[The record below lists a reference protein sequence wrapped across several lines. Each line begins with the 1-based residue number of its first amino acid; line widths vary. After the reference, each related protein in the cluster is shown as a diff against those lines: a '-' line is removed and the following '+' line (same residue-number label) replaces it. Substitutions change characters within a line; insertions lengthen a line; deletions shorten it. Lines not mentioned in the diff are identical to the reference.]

1 MENKAMF
8 RTIGNMIY
16 SDKFSINL
24 GSLEFAFLGRM
35 GGHAHNRDN
44 SKGFH
49 KSRSTVILDR
59 QLSTELVT
67 VSQLMHHL
75 WVL

>member
-16 SDKFSINL
+16 SDTFSVNL
-24 GSLEFAFLGRM
+24 SIPQVQPLGRKKW
-35 GGHAHNRDN
+35 HTHNRDN
-44 SKGFH
+44 SQGFH
-49 KSRSTVILDR
+49 KSRSTIILDR

-67 VSQLMHHL
+67 VSQPMHSL
-75 WVL
+75 WVC